1 MHNVREG
8 VLFGVGEVLVLLGL
22 LFPRYLQI
30 ERNLLGI
37 KGLAGLVDNINFS
50 KFSVIHHFLEGM
62 PEEALVCQDITACR
76 IILSPLSETS
86 STRSK

>member
-8 VLFGVGEVLVLLGL
+8 VLFGIGEVFVLRGL
-22 LFPRYLQI
+22 LFPRYLQF

-37 KGLAGLVDNINFS
+37 KGLAGLVDNIDFS
-50 KFSVIHHFLEGM
+50 KSSIIHHFLEGM
-62 PEEALVCQDITACR
+62 PEEALVRKDLAACR